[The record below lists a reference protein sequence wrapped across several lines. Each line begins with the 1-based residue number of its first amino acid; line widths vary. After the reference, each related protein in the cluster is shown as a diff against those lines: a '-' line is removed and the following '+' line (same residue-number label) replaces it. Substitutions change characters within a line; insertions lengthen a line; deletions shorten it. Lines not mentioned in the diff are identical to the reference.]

1 MNELKFWNGWCII
14 CNDIIRNKLGLSCS
28 FNYVPSHGVVQFW
41 GLVCKIYLFIFVAW
55 YIILSIM
62 VGLTLIAC
70 PAICWW
76 NPVLSSYRLHCST
89 SLVSWWLH
97 VWNAQCLQKKIS
109 KLSTQV
115 QILYAIKINFTSI
128 FDLYKEF
135 LFYFYYSLGLEI
147 ATPIDYIFCFFFFG
161 GGRGWGGLSWEV

>member
-1 MNELKFWNGWCII
+1 
-14 CNDIIRNKLGLSCS
+14 
-28 FNYVPSHGVVQFW
+28 
-41 GLVCKIYLFIFVAW
+41 
-55 YIILSIM
+55 M

-109 KLSTQV
+109 KLSTQA

-147 ATPIDYIFCFFFFG
+147 ATPIDYIFFFFFFG
-161 GGRGWGGLSWEV
+161 GGGGGGAFVGRYKELYQVNCICLWHITYNKDSLKNQMGRNLKITSLIKLIRAKNGITGNLAT